1 MNENYDTV
9 LGRGFIRYTMVTLII
24 INISHPF
31 HMYVQI
37 SSAHR
42 NGCPLHPQQNIGAAV
57 GNLSY
62 ITVKAN

>member
-1 MNENYDTV
+1 MRTTILYLAGASLD
-9 LGRGFIRYTMVTLII
+9 YTMVTLII

-42 NGCPLHPQQNIGAAV
+42 NGCPLHPQQNIGGAV
-57 GNLSY
+57 GYLFY